1 MATYVAAYK
10 GYIADVPQ
18 VWFKRCDGE
27 VFHYDEITQAS
38 VNPQTNFTEI
48 NAGWQ
53 LYPVAYLP
61 GQSTMEISMTSGQFN
76 ADLFAMANKVN
87 FATDQTYTTFKTET
101 LTPDATTHKVSLATV
116 AKADTVS
123 IRGLTETA
131 STVESGKFKVTS
143 VEATQSVPAHS
154 DIEFYTDETGP
165 IEISYEYTIDTAN
178 VIKIDNKSAAT
189 GEAVMKWPVYGAGDD
204 CTDNAVKGYVILRM
218 YRCRVTQMPGFDTSY
233 KSAATNAVTFSA
245 MDAKKDDGE
254 IYEIAYVDA

>member
-1 MATYVAAYK
+1 M
-10 GYIADVPQ
+10 
-18 VWFKRCDGE
+18 
-27 VFHYDEITQAS
+27 
-38 VNPQTNFTEI
+38 
-48 NAGWQ
+48 
-53 LYPVAYLP
+53 
-61 GQSTMEISMTSGQFN
+61 
-76 ADLFAMANKVN
+76 
-87 FATDQTYTTFKTET
+87 
-101 LTPDATTHKVSLATV
+101 SLATV